1 MRIAMKILFSKT
13 ERFLIR
19 NNRKFVINS
28 SENTSTDSDSTDK
41 DFSENSIKQGFD
53 TRFKQLLKDTDL
65 LDASKLA

>member
-53 TRFKQLLKDTDL
+53 PRFKQLLKDTDL